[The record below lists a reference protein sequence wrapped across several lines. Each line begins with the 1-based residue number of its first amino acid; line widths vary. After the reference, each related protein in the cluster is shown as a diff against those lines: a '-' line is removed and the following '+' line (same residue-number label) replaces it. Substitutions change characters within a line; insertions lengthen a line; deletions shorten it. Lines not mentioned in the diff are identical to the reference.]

1 MKFFSWRKKKNTTT
15 HAKTINVW
23 PVTEINYVCLWER
36 KKERSRER
44 ETNRKDSPPV
54 AIKFPMHCTMHIFKI
69 EKISQCSTITVIYI
83 GIVDCIESLESPK
96 KNEYTHTNHDYKQ
109 INSMNHRKSERSNL
123 IRFVWFKLYVALLGP
138 REKCELIDL
147 S

>member
-1 MKFFSWRKKKNTTT
+1 MKFFSWRKKNTTT
-15 HAKTINVW
+15 HVKTINVW

-96 KNEYTHTNHDYKQ
+96 KMNTHTQTMTTSKLIQWTTENRKDQ
-109 INSMNHRKSERSNL
+109 IL
-123 IRFVWFKLYVALLGP
+123 F
-138 REKCELIDL
+138 DL
-147 S
+147 FGSSCT